1 MAKTDKQ
8 DIPSPIGENSP
19 RIDAREKVTGA
30 AIYADDFQFGNSL
43 LHARIKRS
51 PHPHALIKKI
61 DTTKASA
68 LPGVKAVVTG
78 EDFPGYIGL
87 YLRDRY
93 IFCRGRVR
101 YVGDPVAGVAAISEE
116 IAEKALE
123 LIEVEYEILEPVLDP
138 EFGASPKAPLLHPDL
153 GQYAVVNFIFPQA
166 GTNISN
172 HFKIR
177 KGDVDSAWEKCAAII
192 ERKYRIPQIQ
202 HVPIEP
208 HVATAKVDETGEITL
223 WVSSQS
229 PFAQRNLIA
238 ESMGISQSKVRVIAP
253 YVGGGFGSKAGV
265 SMEALVVAIATK
277 VKGHPVKLL
286 LTREEEFYTAFV
298 RQGLVA
304 YFKMGCDENGRLLA
318 MENKFYWDGGAYTE
332 YGVNITRASGYSSS
346 GPYEVPNVRTDSH
359 CVYTNHP
366 VTGPM
371 RGFGMPEMHAG
382 LEQCIDELALK
393 IGMDAVEFRKLNCLK
408 TGSTLVTG
416 SKMHAT
422 GLSDCIKKTAEA
434 ISWGTKAPPSA
445 PNKRRGKGLALMW
458 KAPAMPPNAGSSAW
472 VELAEDGT
480 VNVGL
485 GGQELGQGVFTVMA
499 QIAAGALGVPY
510 ESVRIATPVDTRYS
524 PYEWQTVASRLTW
537 SMGNAVANAAKDAKR
552 QILDTVAE
560 AWEETPEDLNIVNG
574 VVISYKSEREIP
586 LKNLVVYGLPK
597 PGDQGWRG
605 GPVVGRGKFMPAY
618 VTGLDPET
626 GQGERA
632 VVHYTTGAQAV
643 ELEVDLD
650 TGRIEIIKGV
660 STFDVG
666 KAINP
671 EMVKAQMEGGFVQGM
686 SSALFEI
693 LQLKDGFVR
702 NPSFV
707 DYRIATSADTPRE
720 LQAYIV
726 EVPQDDGPWGARGIG
741 EHSMVPTIP
750 AIANAIYDAV
760 GVRLEGPPFTAEKV
774 YLAMLD
780 AGIVK

>member
-1 MAKTDKQ
+1 
-8 DIPSPIGENSP
+8 
-19 RIDAREKVTGA
+19 
-30 AIYADDFQFGNSL
+30 
-43 LHARIKRS
+43 
-51 PHPHALIKKI
+51 
-61 DTTKASA
+61 
-68 LPGVKAVVTG
+68 
-78 EDFPGYIGL
+78 
-87 YLRDRY
+87 
-93 IFCRGRVR
+93 
-101 YVGDPVAGVAAISEE
+101 
-116 IAEKALE
+116 
-123 LIEVEYEILEPVLDP
+123 
-138 EFGASPKAPLLHPDL
+138 
-153 GQYAVVNFIFPQA
+153 
-166 GTNISN
+166 
-172 HFKIR
+172 
-177 KGDVDSAWEKCAAII
+177 
-192 ERKYRIPQIQ
+192 
-202 HVPIEP
+202 
-208 HVATAKVDETGEITL
+208 
-223 WVSSQS
+223 
-229 PFAQRNLIA
+229 
-238 ESMGISQSKVRVIAP
+238 
-253 YVGGGFGSKAGV
+253 
-265 SMEALVVAIATK
+265 
-277 VKGHPVKLL
+277 
-286 LTREEEFYTAFV
+286 
-298 RQGLVA
+298 
-304 YFKMGCDENGRLLA
+304 
-318 MENKFYWDGGAYTE
+318 
-332 YGVNITRASGYSSS
+332 
-346 GPYEVPNVRTDSH
+346 
-359 CVYTNHP
+359 
-366 VTGPM
+366 M

-434 ISWGTKAPPSA
+434 INWGTKAPPSA
-445 PNKRRGKGLALMW
+445 PNKRRGKGLAIMW

-480 VNVGL
+480 VNVGV

-499 QIAAGALGVPY
+499 QMAAGALGVPY